1 MTSNRNTDEIPY
13 LCTTIRAILHCLQV
27 VLLGAIMNVQAT
39 DVLLEFDDPRQE
51 QRYEELLEE
60 IRCLVCQ
67 NQSLADSNASLAQ
80 DLRLE
85 VHEQMVAGKNN
96 EEIIDFLVSRYG
108 EFVLYRPLFN
118 YRTLLLWLGP
128 LLLFICAA
136 MFVFRVVK
144 SRKSSD
150 LPEQVINPSDRERL
164 DQLYRQAKEE

>member
-1 MTSNRNTDEIPY
+1 MTSNCNTDETPY
-13 LCTTIRAILHCLQV
+13 LCTAICATLHCLQV
-27 VLLGAIMNVQAT
+27 ALLGAIMNVQAAN
-39 DVLLEFDDPRQE
+39 DLLEFDDPRQE

-85 VHEQMVAGKNN
+85 VHEQMIAGKSN

-128 LLLFICAA
+128 LVLFICAA

>member
-1 MTSNRNTDEIPY
+1 MTSNCNTDETPY
-13 LCTTIRAILHCLQV
+13 LCTAIRATLHCLQV
-27 VLLGAIMNVQAT
+27 ALLGAIMNVQAAN
-39 DVLLEFDDPRQE
+39 DLLEFDDPQEE

-85 VHEQMVAGKNN
+85 VHEQMVAGKSN

-128 LLLFICAA
+128 LVLFICAA

>member
-1 MTSNRNTDEIPY
+1 MTSNCNTDETPY
-13 LCTTIRAILHCLQV
+13 LCTAIRATLHCLQV
-27 VLLGAIMNVQAT
+27 VLLGAIMNVQAAN
-39 DVLLEFDDPRQE
+39 DLLEFDDPRQE

-85 VHEQMVAGKNN
+85 VHEQMIAGKSN

-128 LLLFICAA
+128 LVLFICAA

>member
-1 MTSNRNTDEIPY
+1 MTSNCNTDETPY
-13 LCTTIRAILHCLQV
+13 LCTAIRATLHCLQV
-27 VLLGAIMNVQAT
+27 ALLGAIMNVQAAN
-39 DVLLEFDDPRQE
+39 DLLEFDDPQEE

-85 VHEQMVAGKNN
+85 VHEQMIAGKSN

>member
-1 MTSNRNTDEIPY
+1 MTSNCNTDETPY
-13 LCTTIRAILHCLQV
+13 LCTAIRATLHCLQV
-27 VLLGAIMNVQAT
+27 ALLGAIMNVQAAN
-39 DVLLEFDDPRQE
+39 DLLEFDDPRQE

-85 VHEQMVAGKNN
+85 VHEQMIAGKSN

-128 LLLFICAA
+128 LVLFICAA
-136 MFVFRVVK
+136 VFVFRVVK

>member
-1 MTSNRNTDEIPY
+1 
-13 LCTTIRAILHCLQV
+13 
-27 VLLGAIMNVQAT
+27 MNVQAAG
-39 DVLLEFDDPRQE
+39 VLLEFDDPRQE
-51 QRYEELLEE
+51 QRYEDLLEE

-85 VHEQMVAGKNN
+85 VHEQMVAGKSN
-96 EEIIDFLVSRYG
+96 EEIIDFLVSRYS

>member
-1 MTSNRNTDEIPY
+1 MTNNRNSDKNPY
-13 LCTTIRAILHCLQV
+13 WCTVIRTFLYCLQV
-27 VLLGAIMNVQAT
+27 VLLGVIMNVQAA

-51 QRYEELLEE
+51 QRYEDLLKE

-67 NQSLADSNASLAQ
+67 NQSLADSNASLAE

-85 VHEQMVAGKNN
+85 VHEQIVSGKSN
-96 EEIIDFLVSRYG
+96 EEVIDFLVSRYG

-128 LLLFICAA
+128 LVLFICAA
-136 MFVFRVVK
+136 VFVFRMVK
-144 SRKSSD
+144 SRKKSN

>member
-1 MTSNRNTDEIPY
+1 MTSNCNTDETPY
-13 LCTTIRAILHCLQV
+13 LCTAIRATLHCLQV
-27 VLLGAIMNVQAT
+27 ALLGAIMNVQAAN
-39 DVLLEFDDPRQE
+39 DLLEFDDPRQE

-85 VHEQMVAGKNN
+85 VHEQMVAGKSND
-96 EEIIDFLVSRYG
+96 EIIDFLVSRYG

-128 LLLFICAA
+128 LVLFICAA

>member
-1 MTSNRNTDEIPY
+1 MTSNCNTDENPY
-13 LCTTIRAILHCLQV
+13 LGTAIRATLHCLQV
-27 VLLGAIMNVQAT
+27 VLLGAIMNVQAAN
-39 DVLLEFDDPRQE
+39 DLLEFDDPRQE

-85 VHEQMVAGKNN
+85 VHEQMIAGKSN

>member
-1 MTSNRNTDEIPY
+1 MTSNRNIDENPY
-13 LCTTIRAILHCLQV
+13 LYTVIRAILHCLQV
-27 VLLGAIMNVQAT
+27 VLLGATMNVQAA

-67 NQSLADSNASLAQ
+67 NQSLADSNASLAE

-85 VHEQMVAGKNN
+85 VHEQIVSGKSN
-96 EEIIDFLVSRYG
+96 EEVIDFLVSRYG

-128 LLLFICAA
+128 LVLFICAA
-136 MFVFRVVK
+136 VIIFRVVK

>member
-1 MTSNRNTDEIPY
+1 MTSKRNTGENPY
-13 LCTTIRAILHCLQV
+13 LCTVSRAILHCLRV
-27 VLLGAIMNVQAT
+27 VLLGVTMNVQAA

-51 QRYEELLEE
+51 QRYEDLLEE

-67 NQSLADSNASLAQ
+67 NQSLADSNASLAE
-80 DLRLE
+80 DLRQE
-85 VHEQMVAGKNN
+85 VHEQIVSGKSN
-96 EEIIDFLVSRYG
+96 EEVIDFLVSRYG

-128 LLLFICAA
+128 LVLFICAA
-136 MFVFRVVK
+136 VIVFRVVK

-150 LPEQVINPSDRERL
+150 LPEQVINQSDRKRL